1 MSEVGAYH
9 SPNLFVEVSQN
20 PRRGFGP
27 SWPICCPTLLVAVRA
42 GLAQRLVLGA
52 AEHRAPVDVP
62 VGNWEEISPPF
73 IKQQ

>member
-1 MSEVGAYH
+1 VAR
-9 SPNLFVEVSQN
+9 LL
-20 PRRGFGP
+20 
-27 SWPICCPTLLVAVRA
+27 PTLLVAVRT
-42 GLAQRLVLGA
+42 GLPQRLVLGA